1 VPSCRRPDC
10 AAGPASSSCHLTL
23 DNVLIMLN
31 REDSTAVLTIFR
43 DTADFVR
50 SSSSPELSRDVIW
63 IDLLNPTNEETTFVE
78 SRAKVRVPS
87 IEALSEIE
95 SSSRLAVDRDE
106 VVYLSIPAVAQ
117 GDTADAYLSPTG
129 FILAKNVLITVRF
142 APLSTF
148 DAVAERVRQDETLR
162 SATAVFTALLEV
174 MVDRGVDVLERLGA
188 ELSKIS
194 KSVFRGDPSRP
205 KHIARSNN
213 ALRRALIAV
222 GSTGDRLALARD
234 ALLGIGRIAPFV
246 LSLRK
251 DWIIPEFEARLEAV
265 AKDIVSLND
274 YEGHLSNKVQFLL
287 DAILGFITIQQNDLF
302 KVLTIVSVVGIP
314 PTLVAG
320 IYGMNFKYMPEL
332 NWIGGYPFGLAMILL
347 SALIPIAWFKWR
359 GWF

>member
-1 VPSCRRPDC
+1 
-10 AAGPASSSCHLTL
+10 
-23 DNVLIMLN
+23 
-31 REDSTAVLTIFR
+31 
-43 DTADFVR
+43 
-50 SSSSPELSRDVIW
+50 
-63 IDLLNPTNEETTFVE
+63 
-78 SRAKVRVPS
+78 
-87 IEALSEIE
+87 
-95 SSSRLAVDRDE
+95 VDHE

-162 SATAVFTALLEV
+162 SATAVFIALLEA
-174 MVDRGVDVLERLGA
+174 MVDRGADVLERLGV
-188 ELSKIS
+188 ELSKVS
-194 KSVFRGDPSRP
+194 KSVFRGDPSRA
-205 KHIARSNN
+205 KHIVRSNN
-213 ALRRALIAV
+213 ALRRALVAV

-265 AKDIVSLND
+265 AKDIGSLND

-332 NWIGGYPFGLAMILL
+332 NWIGGYPFGLAVILL
-347 SALIPIAWFKWR
+347 SAVIPIAWFKWR